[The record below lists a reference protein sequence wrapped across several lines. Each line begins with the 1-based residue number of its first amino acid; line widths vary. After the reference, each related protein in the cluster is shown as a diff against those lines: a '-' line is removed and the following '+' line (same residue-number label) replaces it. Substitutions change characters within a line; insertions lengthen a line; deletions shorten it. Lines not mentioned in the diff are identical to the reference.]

1 MSWLIVPVT
10 VILLRGAFQV
20 LLLAGAETIGEDF
33 LSARVRRALWILCLF
48 LMMIPHPN
56 FSFQPFVIDL
66 TDYRNLVIR
75 AADILPREIARR
87 VSDMELAY
95 QARDYFWDLTGLSY
109 HNYPYLLALLLAI
122 VPALFLLAGSY
133 WHCRQRVKG
142 FKELQD
148 ERILKIWNTVRDPDF
163 PAPLLLDSGEKKHA
177 PLLFGFFRQNGGSLH
192 GRKVFCGA
200 F

>member
-10 VILLRGAFQV
+10 VVLLRGAFQV

-109 HNYPYLLALLLAI
+109 HNYPYLLALLLAVAAAVMLI
-122 VPALFLLAGSY
+122 RWGM
-133 WHCRQRVKG
+133 R
-142 FKELQD
+142 
-148 ERILKIWNTVRDPDF
+148 LKKR
-163 PAPLLLDSGEKKHA
+163 
-177 PLLFGFFRQNGGSLH
+177 R
-192 GRKVFCGA
+192 RYGA
-200 F
+200 SSRSRRWLRRN